1 MLRSVKKAK
10 IVVSLPRNR
19 SSLGK
24 LALID
29 DSGELIYGPVRAYG
43 KADNAMAARKGNPT
57 RDPKRPFGDTPS
69 GGYAVR
75 FSPAPMA
82 DRSTYGQYRVGFLD
96 PLSGDALTAEEN
108 GRTGLWLHGG
118 TVRDGQLRPTYGCI
132 RVDDGTMLE
141 LYELSKQYNIDRL
154 EVIDAE

>member
-1 MLRSVKKAK
+1 M
-10 IVVSLPRNR
+10 SLPKSRT
-19 SSLGK
+19 SLGS
-24 LALID
+24 LRLVGD
-29 DSGELIYGPVRAYG
+29 DGELICGPIRAYG
-43 KADNAMAARKGNPT
+43 KADNAMAARKGNPSRNT
-57 RDPKRPFGDTPS
+57 TLPFGDTPS
-69 GGYAVR
+69 GEYAIR

-141 LYELSKQYNIDRL
+141 LYELSKQYNINRL